1 MKHILTIRGIRVMA
15 IILLAFSVSYLL
27 TIFSHFDFKT
37 DSFFEG
43 LTLAF
48 ERTNDA
54 FFLFLTSPIIR
65 VFSGKIHFNLMS
77 FSQWL
82 NQTTPLIFTG
92 LALSLVFNAGVLNL
106 GAEGQ
111 LFAGA
116 VSGSCIA
123 VFTSL
128 PGFIHTLLIFLVS
141 ALTGTLWSVF
151 PAYASVKKKNSEI
164 LVSLMMNYLAFYLGI
179 YIIKRFIRDNTSG
192 ALMSVKFAPSS
203 ALNLISERYKLH
215 TGFIFAILLALI
227 VWYLLKKMRW
237 GLKIKMIGSN
247 SRFAEYSGI
256 TIKRELFE
264 VQLFSGAI
272 AGTAGLF
279 ELIGFHGRFLWT
291 NSPGYGWD
299 GIIVAIMASKNP
311 LYVPLSAAFLAYI
324 RIGAQNMGRYTD
336 VSPDLVK
343 IIQAIIILFLTAER
357 LFTFK
362 SFRSTSKNLRARS
375 HD

>member
-1 MKHILTIRGIRVMA
+1 MKRGLSNRSIRVLA
-15 IILLAFSVSYLL
+15 IILLSLSVAYFLTLFSHLDYKTGFFKGL
-27 TIFSHFDFKT
+27 TI
-37 DSFFEG
+37 G
-43 LTLAF
+43 F

-54 FFLFLTSPIIR
+54 FFLFLTSPVIR
-65 VFSGKIHFNLMS
+65 VFSGKIHFNMMS

-92 LALSLVFNAGVLNL
+92 LALTLVFNAGVLNL

-116 VSGSCIA
+116 VTGSCVA
-123 VFTSL
+123 VFTPL
-128 PGFIHTLLIFLVS
+128 PGVFHIMLIFLIS
-141 ALTGTLWSVF
+141 ALTGVLWSVL

-192 ALMSVKFAPSS
+192 ALMSIKFAPSS
-203 ALNLISERYKLH
+203 ALTLISDRYKLH
-215 TGFIFAILLALI
+215 TGFLFAIILAI
-227 VWYLLKKMRW
+227 TVWYLLKKTRW

-256 TIKRELFE
+256 PIKRELFK

-279 ELIGFHGRFLWT
+279 ELIGFHGRFLWS

-299 GIIVAIMASKNP
+299 GIIVAIMALKNP

-324 RIGAQNMGRYTD
+324 RVGAQNMGRYTD

-343 IIQAIIILFLTAER
+343 IIQAIIIIFLTAEG
-357 LFTFK
+357 LFASET
-362 SFRSTSKNLRARS
+362 FRSSIKKLRGKL
-375 HD
+375 HG